1 MKKALLMFLILL
13 TNIVSTNAQE
23 VPASCFDWEEIVCNE
38 FDNNNN
44 KKKDKPRSVIYV
56 PQLYQSEEYI
66 RVRSEYVDYDKAH
79 IIITNMQGVVVKDE
93 YIQIVAKG
101 ENLCYIGDLDS
112 GSYTIRLETDD
123 FVLVGDL
130 MKK

>member
-23 VPASCFDWEEIVCNE
+23 EPASCFDWEEIVCNE
-38 FDNNNN
+38 FDM
-44 KKKDKPRSVIYV
+44 KKKKNRSAIYV

>member
-38 FDNNNN
+38 FDKRKN
-44 KKKDKPRSVIYV
+44 RSAIYV

-130 MKK
+130 MK

>member
-1 MKKALLMFLILL
+1 MFSILL

-23 VPASCFDWEEIVCNE
+23 VPASCFDWEEIVCNVVLR
-38 FDNNNN
+38 NG
-44 KKKDKPRSVIYV
+44 KDKTRSAIYV

>member
-23 VPASCFDWEEIVCNE
+23 EPASCFDWEEIVCNE
-38 FDNNNN
+38 FDNNN
-44 KKKDKPRSVIYV
+44 KTKSRSAIYV

-93 YIQIVAKG
+93 YIQIEAKG

-130 MKK
+130 MK

>member
-23 VPASCFDWEEIVCNE
+23 EPASCFDWEEIVCNE
-38 FDNNNN
+38 VDI
-44 KKKDKPRSVIYV
+44 KKKNPRSVIYV

-66 RVRSEYVDYDKAH
+66 RVRSEFVDYDKAH

>member
-1 MKKALLMFLILL
+1 MFLILL

-38 FDNNNN
+38 FDKNG
-44 KKKDKPRSVIYV
+44 KKDKTRSAIYV

>member
-1 MKKALLMFLILL
+1 MKKALLMFSILL

-23 VPASCFDWEEIVCNE
+23 VPASCFDWEEIVCNVVLR
-38 FDNNNN
+38 NG
-44 KKKDKPRSVIYV
+44 KDKTRSAIYV

-93 YIQIVAKG
+93 YTQIVAKG

>member
-1 MKKALLMFLILL
+1 MFLILL

-23 VPASCFDWEEIVCNE
+23 EPASCFDWEEIVCNE
-38 FDNNNN
+38 FDM
-44 KKKDKPRSVIYV
+44 KKKKNRSAIYV

-66 RVRSEYVDYDKAH
+66 RVRSEFVDYDKAH

-101 ENLCYIGDLDS
+101 ENLCYIA
-112 GSYTIRLETDD
+112 
-123 FVLVGDL
+123 VP
-130 MKK
+130 

>member
-38 FDNNNN
+38 FDKRKN
-44 KKKDKPRSVIYV
+44 RSVIYV

-66 RVRSEYVDYDKAH
+66 RVRSEFVDYDKAH

>member
-1 MKKALLMFLILL
+1 MKKALLMFSILL

-23 VPASCFDWEEIVCNE
+23 VPASCFDWEEIVCNVVLR
-38 FDNNNN
+38 NG
-44 KKKDKPRSVIYV
+44 KDKTRSAIYV

>member
-23 VPASCFDWEEIVCNE
+23 VPASCFDWEEIVCNIMSR
-38 FDNNNN
+38 NVRG
-44 KKKDKPRSVIYV
+44 KTRSAIYI

-130 MKK
+130 MK